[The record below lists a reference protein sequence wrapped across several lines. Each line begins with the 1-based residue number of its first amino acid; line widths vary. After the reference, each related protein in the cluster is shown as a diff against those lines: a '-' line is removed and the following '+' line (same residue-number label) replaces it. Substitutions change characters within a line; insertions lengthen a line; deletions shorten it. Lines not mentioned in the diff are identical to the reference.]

1 MHALNLRYKGIQL
14 CSQCLSFSCPG
25 LCLVT
30 WLRKKK
36 LFLAPLEVKRG
47 DPGNEVKGH
56 LQGRDFYVY
65 NQLNRLLIKKT
76 V

>member
-1 MHALNLRYKGIQL
+1 MSRVVSGHVAH
-14 CSQCLSFSCPG
+14 
-25 LCLVT
+25 
-30 WLRKKK
+30 RKKK

-56 LQGRDFYVY
+56 LQGSDFYVY